1 MSRHHPA
8 VTLAL
13 LLAPL
18 VATPS
23 PAQAPAAAPG
33 PAAAAATSAST
44 PADPALVAARDAI
57 WAKERKI
64 YEGRAE
70 AGLTYYLAN
79 TSDRYVGWPPGQP
92 KPSNL
97 ETLRRTSAAVNRK
110 NSEKLEL
117 SLTDFTLRDSTAV
130 IYYQTH
136 RTVRP
141 DGTKVDERFDT
152 IHVWVR
158 EGEDWKLIGAMAR
171 PRT

>member
-1 MSRHHPA
+1 MFHHRLA
-8 VTLAL
+8 ATLAL
-13 LLAPL
+13 LLPLLAGAPL
-18 VATPS
+18 H
-23 PAQAPAAAPG
+23 AQAPAA
-33 PAAAAATSAST
+33 T
-44 PADPALVAARDAI
+44 PDTAFVAARDAI
-57 WAKERKI
+57 WAKEKKI

-79 TSDRYVGWPPGQP
+79 TSDRYVGWPPGQA

-97 ETLRRTSAAVNRK
+97 ETLRKNSAAVNRK

-141 DGTKVDERFDT
+141 DGTRVDERFDT

-158 EGEDWKLIGAMAR
+158 EGDDWKLIGAMAR
-171 PRT
+171 PRP

>member
-1 MSRHHPA
+1 MTRIRIAIAATSLMACLWMPA
-8 VTLAL
+8 AQ
-13 LLAPL
+13 
-18 VATPS
+18 
-23 PAQAPAAAPG
+23 AQAPAPSTAAPD
-33 PAAAAATSAST
+33 AAFA
-44 PADPALVAARDAI
+44 AARDAI
-57 WAKERKI
+57 WEKEKNI
-64 YEGRAE
+64 YKGRAE

-97 ETLRRTSAAVNRK
+97 DALRQSAAGVNRK

-117 SLTDFTLRDSTAV
+117 TFTDFTLQDSTAV

-136 RTVRP
+136 RTVLP
-141 DGTKVDERFDT
+141 NGKAVDERFDT

-158 EGEDWKLIGAMAR
+158 EGADWKLIGAMAR